1 MRRVQ
6 KLFKLKL
13 QTLGPPPPEGDE
25 KVIAGGPG
33 VSKNIKMAFNC
44 NRVTIFY
51 MFEGE

>member
-44 NRVTIFY
+44 NRVKFFLY
-51 MFEGE
+51 VEGK